1 MDIHVEAPNHANY
14 TKLDRHYRK
23 TLSDRYEA
31 FDFIKSIEARV
42 KQENNV
48 SSVKLIINI
57 EKDPMSFVEA
67 SDISEDKAFKLSI
80 QKMDQVVRKYKSKHY
95 HGI

>member
-1 MDIHVEAPNHANY
+1 MDIHVEAPNHPHF
-14 TKLDRHYRK
+14 TKLQKHYK
-23 TLSDRYEA
+23 STLTDKYEA
-31 FDFIKSIEARV
+31 FEFIKSIEAKV
-42 KQENNV
+42 KNENKLTT
-48 SSVKLIINI
+48 VKLIINL

-67 SDISEDKAFKLSI
+67 SDISEDKAFKLSM